1 MQHRTELLLG
11 IEALE
16 RLRTTRVLLF
26 GTGGVGSWCAEA
38 LVRSG
43 IGHLTMVD
51 FDKVAVTNCNR
62 QLMATSET
70 VGRVKVEVLR
80 ERLLTINPS
89 ADIVALQQTYD
100 ASTADSFRLEEYDV
114 IIDAIDSLAA
124 KADLILR
131 VTALPKHVLF
141 ISSMGAALRTDPF
154 QVRQAEFWKVKGDP
168 LARALRTKF
177 KKEKT
182 FPRRKFV
189 CVYSEEPPQQNRGE
203 QTDLDEGKRVNGSL
217 CHVTAIFGMAIAGLV
232 LNEVA
237 ANK

>member
-62 QLMATSET
+62 QLMATAET

-131 VTALPKHVLF
+131 VTALPKRVLF

-189 CVYSEEPPQQNRGE
+189 CVYSEEPPQPNRGE